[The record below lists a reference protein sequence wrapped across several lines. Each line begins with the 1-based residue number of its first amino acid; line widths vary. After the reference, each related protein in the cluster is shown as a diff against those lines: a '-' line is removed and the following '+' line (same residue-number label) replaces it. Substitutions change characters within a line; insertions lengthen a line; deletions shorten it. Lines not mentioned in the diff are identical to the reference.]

1 MSSARRTPTAD
12 RPLAGAHVVSLALN
26 LPGPAALARLRSL
39 GARCTQVEPPA
50 GDPMRG
56 YCEAAYAQ
64 MHRGVR
70 TVTLDLKTP
79 AGQRRLQRLLAG
91 ADVLLTS
98 FRPSALAKLGLD
110 AAALQARHPRLCVVR
125 IVGAA
130 GARAEEAGHDLTYQA
145 EAGLLDGLS
154 LPPSLLADM
163 AGALLASEAVQAA
176 LLQRAA
182 TGRGTV
188 RDALTVFDENGALLH
203 APPALWAALRAR
215 DWRTLFVRQRAWWRE
230 AAVVLFG
237 HALLEQL
244 QRPHKAL
251 TAHVLCVPMPA
262 PPPDLEPNGR
272 GDGAGPHPWDAVLAA
287 TLDGWSAEAWGA
299 KPFTPLPVLGVPG
312 WWPDNVHA
320 SFYDDTR
327 VFRPPRPP
335 TPSGAGAAGALATP

>member
-1 MSSARRTPTAD
+1 MSPAHRSPNAD

-39 GARCTQVEPPA
+39 GARCTKVEPPA

-64 MHRGVR
+64 MHCGVR
-70 TVTLDLKTP
+70 TVALDLKAP

-145 EAGLLDGLS
+145 EAGLVDGLN

-163 AGALLASEAVQAA
+163 AGALLAAEAVLAA

-182 TGRGTV
+182 TGRGVLRDVALADAAAWLAQPRAWGLTAPGGLLGGAHAGYRV
-188 RDALTVFDENGALLH
+188 YRCADGRVAVAALEPHFARRLGEVAGLGPLTPADCLQPATAAALAAWFAARPRAELDALA
-203 APPALWAALRAR
+203 RAH
-215 DWRTLFVRQRAWWRE
+215 DLPWVTL
-230 AAVVLFG
+230 
-237 HALLEQL
+237 
-244 QRPHKAL
+244 
-251 TAHVLCVPMPA
+251 
-262 PPPDLEPNGR
+262 
-272 GDGAGPHPWDAVLAA
+272 GP
-287 TLDGWSAEAWGA
+287 
-299 KPFTPLPVLGVPG
+299 
-312 WWPDNVHA
+312 
-320 SFYDDTR
+320 
-327 VFRPPRPP
+327 
-335 TPSGAGAAGALATP
+335 